1 MMMAYEKKSGF
12 TLIEMVIVIVLLG
25 LLAAVALP
33 RFLNVSNDAEEAIV
47 KNTSGSFYTGL
58 IMAKSKWELENK
70 TNKYLDIDNDGRAE
84 TRFNLKGYPVGIS
97 GDGETALSDI
107 MDKGVAGHDACSQIL
122 ENILDL
128 TGMTVIAADE
138 QGRCKSGDFCA
149 TATGTGDC
157 IYKYRDTNSEFT
169 YRATTGEVLYE

>member
-1 MMMAYEKKSGF
+1 MRAYYKKAGF

-33 RFLNVSNDAEEAIV
+33 RFLNVSKDAEKAIV
-47 KNTSGSFYTGL
+47 KNTSGSFHTGL
-58 IMAKSKWELENK
+58 VMAKSRWELENK

-84 TRFNLKGYPVGIS
+84 TRFNVKGFPVGIS

-122 ENILDL
+122 GNVVDL
-128 TGMTVIAADE
+128 TGMSVIAADN

-149 TATGTGDC
+149 KATGTGDC
-157 IYKYRDTNSEFT
+157 VYT
-169 YRATTGEVLYE
+169 YRNTKNEFVYRALTGEVLYE